1 MEIWRRTV
9 EREMRRRGWKW
20 VQLDQQAT
28 EINGV
33 PCSYAGAWRHEKE
46 ELTTSKLNS
55 VRSLRDILNLNG
67 TAVRDVKNQVKH
79 ERQAVTLVKDIF
91 HSVSHLPRI

>member
-33 PCSYAGAWRHEKE
+33 PCSYAGAWGLEKE

-55 VRSLRDILNLNG
+55 VGSLSNILNLNG
-67 TAVRDVKNQVKH
+67 NGSQGCLKSGQT
-79 ERQAVTLVKDIF
+79 
-91 HSVSHLPRI
+91 